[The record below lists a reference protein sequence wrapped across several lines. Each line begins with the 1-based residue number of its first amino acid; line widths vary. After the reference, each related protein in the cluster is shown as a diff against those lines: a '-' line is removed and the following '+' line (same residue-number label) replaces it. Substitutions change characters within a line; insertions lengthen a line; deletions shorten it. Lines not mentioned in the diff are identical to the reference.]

1 MDDRRLVMKVITKM
15 TDIFKPVLG
24 WNKARADLL
33 SSFITALIM
42 VRTVNLV
49 ETASVMPGKAIQNSK
64 YRRLKRFFADF
75 EICCRSIAILTV
87 RMLPITDQSWD
98 IAMDRSNWKLGKKNI
113 NPLVMG
119 IVFLNVVFPLR
130 WKTFS
135 KRGNSNTEERIAM
148 TDWFISVFGVE
159 KIRCLL
165 ADREFIGEKWFGYLL
180 EKNIPFCIRIR
191 ENFMVTDSEG
201 RPVCA
206 KNLFRDL
213 KPGHF
218 KILNGKRLVNAHQL
232 YIIGM
237 MLPDGNCLILV
248 TDKEPENALENYK
261 RRWGIET
268 LFQCLKERGFNFED
282 THITIPERIN
292 KLIALLAISFT
303 WCHVT
308 GQWRN
313 EIKEIKIKK
322 HGRKEVSLFRY
333 GLDYLR
339 GILLNISENRH
350 QFYEILRITLQHLLY
365 QNIPLE
371 MSE

>member
-1 MDDRRLVMKVITKM
+1 MEKISKM

-24 WNKARADLL
+24 WNKARADLI
-33 SSFITALIM
+33 SSFIIALIM

-49 ETASVMPGKAIQNSK
+49 EIASVMPGRAVRNSE

-75 EICCRSIAILTV
+75 EICFKSVAILIV
-87 RMLPITDQSWD
+87 RMLPIADQSWD
-98 IAMDRSNWKLGKKNI
+98 IAMDRSDRKLGKKNI

-135 KRGNSNTEERIAM
+135 KRGNSDTEERIAM
-148 TDWFISVFGVE
+148 TGWFISVSGVA

-180 EKNIPFCIRIR
+180 EKKIPFRIRIR
-191 ENFMVTDSEG
+191 ENFKVTDSEG

-218 KILNGKRLVNAHQL
+218 KLLNGKRMVNGHRL
-232 YIIGM
+232 YLIGM
-237 MLPDGNCLILV
+237 MLPDGNYLIPV

-268 LFQCLKERGFNFED
+268 LFQCLKGRGFNFED

-350 QFYEILRITLQHLLY
+350 RFYEIVRISLQPLLY
-365 QNIPLE
+365 QNIPLKT
-371 MSE
+371 SE